1 MKTGLEGSLPY
12 GLWRCVGCREVLFNR
27 AYRPLWSRIDGEV
40 MRASPDEWVT
50 GIEEEQFF
58 FDDAD
63 SPLWANPA
71 CPRDARKA
79 ALARARGVLSS
90 WGLSSV

>member
-1 MKTGLEGSLPY
+1 MKPRLEVSLPY
-12 GLWRCVGCREVLFNR
+12 GLWRCVGSREVLFNR
-27 AYRPLWSRIDGEV
+27 AYQPLWSRIDGEV
-40 MRASPDEWVT
+40 VEASPDEWVA

-71 CPRDARKA
+71 CPRAARQA
-79 ALARARGVLSS
+79 ALARARGALLS
-90 WGLSSV
+90 WGLSFA